1 MNVRAIHFPFLG
13 LRRQTGSSAEPR
25 MVNRWTQLAAGVVAM
40 LAIANLQYAWTLFT
54 KPLSASLGVSLAAV
68 QVAFATFVLAETW
81 LVPFEGYLVDKL
93 GPRLLMGI
101 GGVLVGLGWIGS
113 GHATTVRQ
121 LIAWYTL
128 GGVGAGVVYGATIG
142 NAMKWF
148 PDHRGLCVGLTAGA
162 YGVGTAL
169 TVAPIAWMIK
179 TSGYAH
185 TLVVWGFIQGIV
197 VILAALAIV
206 RPPEGWAPE
215 GWREKEA
222 KVLAH
227 VHHAHHD
234 LTPGQMVRTGPFW
247 LIYLMFTMLAFG
259 GLVVTAQLVPIA
271 TFYGVDKV
279 TVAFGISA
287 VVLAIEVDRILNG
300 FTRPFWGWV
309 SDHIGR
315 ENTMFIAF
323 SLEALA
329 VFGLLHLVNH
339 PVWFIAL
346 SGLCF
351 FAWGEIF
358 SLFPSITGD
367 LFGKKWATTNYGI
380 LYTAKGVASIFA
392 GPVAALASARTGT
405 WVPVF
410 WAMIA
415 CDLIAAFLALLWLKP
430 LADRTIKRI
439 DDTGTPTQG
448 GIGIREAARA
458 PATRQ
463 DPP

>member
-1 MNVRAIHFPFLG
+1 MNVRAIYNPFL
-13 LRRQTGSSAEPR
+13 LRRRTGASTEPR
-25 MVNRWTQLAAGVVAM
+25 AVNRWVQLAAGIVAM

-54 KPLSASLGVSLAAV
+54 KPLSGSLHVSLAAV

-93 GPRLLMGI
+93 GPRLLMAI
-101 GGVLVGLGWIGS
+101 GGVLVGLGWVMS
-113 GHATTVRQ
+113 GHADTVRQ
-121 LIAWYTL
+121 LIVWYTI
-128 GGVGAGVVYGATIG
+128 GGIGAGIVYGATVG

-169 TVAPIAWMIK
+169 TVAPIARMIK
-179 TSGYAH
+179 ASGYAH
-185 TLVVWGFIQGIV
+185 TLVVWGIIQGIV
-197 VILAALAIV
+197 VVAAALFIV
-206 RPPEGWAPE
+206 RPPEGWAPA
-215 GWREKEA
+215 GWKEKEP
-222 KVLAH
+222 KLLAH
-227 VHHAHHD
+227 VHHSHRD

-247 LIYLMFTMLAFG
+247 LTYLMFTMLAFG

-271 TFYGVDKV
+271 TFYKVDKV
-279 TVAFGISA
+279 TLAFGMSA
-287 VVLAIEVDRILNG
+287 VVVAIEVDRVLNG

-323 SLEALA
+323 GLEALA

-380 LYTAKGVASIFA
+380 LYTAKGIASIFA
-392 GPVAALASARTGT
+392 GPVAALASAKSGT

-415 CDLIAAFLALLWLKP
+415 CDLTAAFLALFWLKP
-430 LADRTIKRI
+430 LAERTIRRI
-439 DDTGTPTQG
+439 DGTAPPG
-448 GIGIREAARA
+448 GIREGARV

-463 DPP
+463 EPP

>member
-1 MNVRAIHFPFLG
+1 VNFRAIRFPILTP
-13 LRRQTGSSAEPR
+13 RRETGAGAEPR
-25 MVNRWTQLAAGVVAM
+25 VVNRWVQLGAGVVAM

-54 KPLSASLGVSLAAV
+54 KPLSSTLNASLAAI
-68 QVAFATFVLAETW
+68 QVAFATFILAETW

-93 GPRLLMGI
+93 GPRRLMAI
-101 GGVLVGLGWIGS
+101 GGVLVGLGWIMTGQ
-113 GHATTVRQ
+113 ATTVRQ
-121 LIAWYTL
+121 LIVWYTI
-128 GGVGAGVVYGATIG
+128 GGIGAGVVYGATIG

-169 TVAPIAWMIK
+169 TVAPIARMIK
-179 TSGYAH
+179 SSGYAH
-185 TLVVWGFIQGIV
+185 TLVVWGIIQGLV
-197 VILAALAIV
+197 VIAAALFIV
-206 RPPEGWAPE
+206 RPPEGWAPA
-215 GWREKEA
+215 GWKEKEA
-222 KVLAH
+222 KILAH

-247 LIYLMFTMLAFG
+247 LTYLMFTMLAFG

-271 TFYGVDKV
+271 TFYKVDKV
-279 TVAFGISA
+279 TLIFGMSA

-329 VFGLLHLVNH
+329 VYGLLHLVSR

-367 LFGKKWATTNYGI
+367 LFGRKWATTNYGI

-392 GPVAALASARTGT
+392 GPVAALASAKTGT

-415 CDLIAAFLALLWLKP
+415 CDLTAAFLALLWLKP
-430 LADRTIKRI
+430 LADRTIRRI

-448 GIGIREAARA
+448 GIREGVRA
-458 PATRQ
+458 PAAKPA
-463 DPP
+463 PP

>member
-1 MNVRAIHFPFLG
+1 MAVRATHFHFPTFHFT
-13 LRRQTGSSAEPR
+13 RAESR
-25 MVNRWTQLAAGVVAM
+25 VINRWFQLAAGILAM

-54 KPLSASLGVSLAAV
+54 RPLSASLHASLAAV
-68 QVAFATFVLAETW
+68 QVAFAAFIVAETW

-93 GPRLLMGI
+93 GPRRLMAI
-101 GGVLVGLGWIGS
+101 GGVLVGLGWIMAGR
-113 GHATTVRQ
+113 ADTVRQ
-121 LIAWYTL
+121 LIVWYTV
-128 GGVGAGVVYGATIG
+128 GGVGAGIVYGATVG

-169 TVAPIAWMIK
+169 TIVPIARMIK
-179 TSGYAH
+179 SAGYAQ
-185 TLVVWGFIQGIV
+185 TLVTWGLIQGLV
-197 VILAALAIV
+197 VIAAAMFIV
-206 RPPEGWAPE
+206 KPPEGWAPP
-215 GWREKEA
+215 GWKEKEA
-222 KVLAH
+222 KLLAH
-227 VHHAHHD
+227 VHHAHRD
-234 LTPGQMVRTGPFW
+234 LTPLRMVRTGPFW

-259 GLVVTAQLVPIA
+259 GLVVTAQLNPIA
-271 TFYGVDKV
+271 AFYKVDKV
-279 TVAFGISA
+279 TMVFGMSA
-287 VVLAIEVDRILNG
+287 VVLAIEIDRILNG
-300 FTRPFWGWV
+300 CTRPFWGWV

-329 VFGLLHLVNH
+329 VFGLLRLVDR

-380 LYTAKGVASIFA
+380 LYTAKGLASIFA
-392 GPVAALASARTGT
+392 GPVAAYASARSGT

-415 CDLIAAFLALLWLKP
+415 CDLTAALMALFWLKP
-430 LADRTIKRI
+430 VAERTIQRI
-439 DDTGTPTQG
+439 DHT
-448 GIGIREAARA
+448 EAPISSGVQAGA
-458 PATRQ
+458 GAAGSHEP
-463 DPP
+463 

>member
-1 MNVRAIHFPFLG
+1 MPNVRAIHFPTFRRHAG
-13 LRRQTGSSAEPR
+13 LAEPR
-25 MVNRWTQLAAGVVAM
+25 VINRWIQLVAGIVAM

-54 KPLSASLGVSLAAV
+54 KPLSTSLHASLPAI
-68 QVAFATFVLAETW
+68 QVAFAAFIVAETW

-93 GPRLLMGI
+93 GPRVLMAI
-101 GGVLVGLGWIGS
+101 GGVLVGLGWIMAGE
-113 GHATTVRQ
+113 AATVRQ
-121 LIAWYTL
+121 LVIWYTI
-128 GGVGAGVVYGATIG
+128 GGVGAGVVYGATVG

-169 TVAPIAWMIK
+169 TVVPIARMIK
-179 TSGYAH
+179 SSGYAH
-185 TLVVWGFIQGIV
+185 TLVTWGIIQGLV
-197 VILAALAIV
+197 VIVAAMFILK
-206 RPPEGWAPE
+206 PPDGWSPP
-215 GWREKEA
+215 GWKEKEA
-222 KVLAH
+222 KLTAH
-227 VHHAHHD
+227 VHHAHRD
-234 LTPGQMVRTGPFW
+234 VTPLQMVRTGPFW
-247 LIYLMFTMLAFG
+247 LIYAMLTMLAFG

-271 TFYGVDKV
+271 TFYKVDMV
-279 TVAFGISA
+279 TMAFGMSA
-287 VVLAIEVDRILNG
+287 VVLAIEVDRVLNG

-329 VFGLLHLVNH
+329 VFGLLHLVNR
-339 PVWFIAL
+339 PVWFVAL

-358 SLFPSITGD
+358 SLFPAITGD

-380 LYTAKGVASIFA
+380 VYTAKGLASIFA
-392 GPVAALASARTGT
+392 GPVAALASAKTGS

-415 CDLIAAFLALLWLKP
+415 CDLTAAFLALLWLKP
-430 LADRTIKRI
+430 LAEKTIQRVDRAEP
-439 DDTGTPTQG
+439 PTAG
-448 GIGIREAARA
+448 GIHAGAGARA
-458 PATRQ
+458 GPEK
-463 DPP
+463 